1 MAGMILVV
9 EKTGMA
15 IKAVF
20 FDMGGTIQTFTYDRE
35 LRLNATPG
43 IQRILAKAGIDLH
56 WTNERLFETISKGL
70 VRYHA
75 WRLESLE
82 ELPAFQVWHDFIFD
96 QHPMVDARL
105 KSVAE
110 KLMLY
115 LETNYYT
122 RELRPEIPGV
132 LEEIRRMGL
141 KIGMISNVVSL
152 GQVPVNL
159 AEYGIKQYFDPIVL
173 SSEYGRR
180 KPDPAIFHY
189 AARMASVPASECAYI
204 GDRIARDVEGAKR
217 AGFRLAIQI
226 VHDFNHGERDDGA
239 KPDAIIKSMD
249 ELLGI
254 LRKEMKREN
263 GAGKKLPLTGRP
275 IKAFLFDAGDIL
287 YYRPNKGEKLR
298 KFLSELGL
306 KTENLYTAK
315 RRDLQ
320 FAAYRGELSR
330 DEYLEAVLRLYGVK
344 DLKTIQRGKQ
354 VIAEDDNNIKI
365 FKGVPETLKRLKK
378 SGYYLGII
386 TDTSIPVSV
395 KLAWFEKAGF
405 GNVWDSVISSK
416 EVGTRKPNP
425 QIYQIALDQLDVLP
439 KETIFVGHM
448 KSELDGARALG
459 LHTVAFNKDAD
470 ATAKYYVEKFTELL
484 RLPVLDANSKESE
497 KK

>member
-1 MAGMILVV
+1 
-9 EKTGMA
+9 MA

-35 LRLNATPG
+35 LRLKATPG
-43 IQRILAKAGIDLH
+43 VQRILAKAGIDLH
-56 WTNERLFETISKGL
+56 WTNEQLFTIISKGL

-82 ELPAFQVWHDFIFD
+82 ELPAYLVWHNFIFD
-96 QHPMVDARL
+96 QHPVDERRL

-115 LETNYYT
+115 LETHYYT
-122 RELRPEIPGV
+122 RKLRPEIPHV
-132 LEEIRRMGL
+132 LEEIRKMGL
-141 KIGMISNVVSL
+141 KIGLISNVVSL

-159 AEYGIKQYFDPIVL
+159 AEYGIKHYFDPIVL

-189 AARMASVPASECAYI
+189 AARLARVPTSECIYV
-204 GDRIARDVEGAKR
+204 GDRIARDVEGANR
-217 AGFRLAIQI
+217 AGFKLAIQI
-226 VHDFNHGERDDGA
+226 VHDFNHGEKDAGA
-239 KPDAIIKSMD
+239 RPDAIIHSMD

-254 LRKEMKREN
+254 LKKQLKNETYSKDTVKSTNKR
-263 GAGKKLPLTGRP
+263 

-298 KFLSELGL
+298 RFLSELGL
-306 KTENLYTAK
+306 ETDHLYTEK
-315 RRDLQ
+315 RRELQ

-344 DLKTIQRGKQ
+344 DSEAIQRGKQ
-354 VIAEDDNNIKI
+354 IISDDDNHVMI
-365 FKGVPETLKRLKK
+365 FKGVSETLRHLKNA
-378 SGYYLGII
+378 GYYLGII
-386 TDTSIPVSV
+386 TDTSIPVSM
-395 KLAWFEKAGF
+395 KLNWFEKAGF
-405 GNVWDSVISSK
+405 GAVWDSVISSK

-425 QIYQIALDQLDVLP
+425 KIYQIALDQLSVRPD
-439 KETIFVGHM
+439 ETIFVGHM

-459 LHTVAFNKDAD
+459 IHTVAFNKDAD
-470 ATAKYYVEKFTELL
+470 ATAESAVENFSDLLHLPLLNHAKKEL
-484 RLPVLDANSKESE
+484 VTK
-497 KK
+497 